1 MYFNRTAVIIAA
13 SCTVSGS
20 ILFPPQSCTWLHIF
34 VSVHGHGTELSD
46 NSHQEGNN
54 TSLFGSPT
62 LVVALYG
69 AQNTKGRKDRVAVW
83 TIDSW
88 LN

>member
-1 MYFNRTAVIIAA
+1 MFA
-13 SCTVSGS
+13 
-20 ILFPPQSCTWLHIF
+20 
-34 VSVHGHGTELSD
+34 SVHGRGTELAD

-54 TSLFGSPT
+54 TRLFGSPT

-69 AQNTKGRKDRVAVW
+69 AQNTKGRKHRVAVW
-83 TIDSW
+83 SIDAW